1 MKKLLFAAIL
11 GSMAMASCSNE
22 DTVAPGAP
30 STDGSKSNLRIEMIV
45 DGISTKGN
53 TEGMMTGGHPWVDG
67 DQIRLFTLDH
77 DKFEADG
84 TVEKYSGADFLNK
97 GYKYVAAQETWKT
110 WIMIL

>member
-45 DGISTKGN
+45 MASPQKA
-53 TEGMMTGGHPWVDG
+53 
-67 DQIRLFTLDH
+67 IR
-77 DKFEADG
+77 K
-84 TVEKYSGADFLNK
+84 V
-97 GYKYVAAQETWKT
+97 
-110 WIMIL
+110 

>member
-84 TVEKYSGADFLNK
+84 TVEKYSVQQRDCSGFSPDSLL
-97 GYKYVAAQETWKT
+97 
-110 WIMIL
+110 ILVEGTKI

>member
-53 TEGMMTGGHPWVDG
+53 TEGILGW
-67 DQIRLFTLDH
+67 
-77 DKFEADG
+77 
-84 TVEKYSGADFLNK
+84 TVTKS
-97 GYKYVAAQETWKT
+97 VCSH
-110 WIMIL
+110 WIMTSLKRTAP